1 MSCTAQCSC
10 TPGGY
15 DGAVPLILCGID
27 EAGYG
32 PLLGPLCVSMATLR
46 IDDWTEGEKA
56 PDVWK
61 LLRKAVAKAGTGA
74 PSAAAAAK
82 AAAPAKAAA
91 ATIAKKKASKP
102 RASAGAGRIM
112 VDDSKKLKLANDG
125 KKHPLTHLER
135 GVLSFLLCRELDAAD
150 EHACE
155 VPASDAAL
163 LRALGV
169 TIPSQEWYHPE
180 GVWSC
185 PCACTAGEL
194 LIGANVLRAA
204 MSSAGVSCIGMTCRA
219 MCEREFNEV
228 VHAAGTKAAATEA
241 ALVSHLWYAWEKWG
255 RRESAADA
263 GARASGDSSPAPEG
277 TSDEAG
283 ATSLRV
289 VCDRQG
295 GRTQYGGMLSRA
307 FPEAAVTTLEEMP
320 ERSRYEVS
328 TRERSMAVQFM
339 PEAESRH
346 MPVALASM
354 TAKLV
359 RETLMGRFNRYW
371 NARLPELKPT
381 AGYRQDG
388 WRWLNDAAAVLTGAE
403 REGMI
408 RRA

>member
-1 MSCTAQCSC
+1 M
-10 TPGGY
+10 
-15 DGAVPLILCGID
+15 PLIICGID

-46 IDDWTEGEKA
+46 IEDWNEGDKA
-56 PDVWK
+56 PDLWR
-61 LLRKAVAKAGTGA
+61 LLGKAVARAGA
-74 PSAAAAAK
+74 PVSAAASTKKRAAR
-82 AAAPAKAAA
+82 
-91 ATIAKKKASKP
+91 
-102 RASAGAGRIM
+102 RASVGRIL

-125 KKHPLTHLER
+125 KRHPLTHLER
-135 GVLSFLLCRELDAAD
+135 GVLSFLLCKDGVDGPDL
-150 EHACE
+150 
-155 VPASDAAL
+155 PASDAAM
-163 LRALGV
+163 LRALNV
-169 TIPSQEWYHPE
+169 QIPTQEWYHPDA
-180 GVWSC
+180 SAC

-194 LIGANVLRAA
+194 LIGANVLRGA
-204 MSSAGVSCIGMTCRA
+204 MADAGVSCLAMSCRA

-228 VHAAGTKAAATEA
+228 VQAAGTKAAATEA
-241 ALVSHLWYAWEKWG
+241 ALVSHLWYAWEQWG
-255 RRESAADA
+255 QRGGID
-263 GARASGDSSPAPEG
+263 GAREQGIEG
-277 TSDEAG
+277 KEHG

-307 FPEAAVTTLEEMP
+307 FPEARVWTLEERP
-320 ERSRYEVS
+320 ERCRYEVAS
-328 TRERSMAVQFM
+328 RDRSMVVQFM
-339 PEAESRH
+339 PEAESFH